1 MKKIIPIF
9 TIILMISFSAFVSS
23 FSISNFLQ
31 GPTNYVKIDSANSK
45 TTFNNLDLV
54 LSQGK
59 KIDFNSL
66 DQGKYYIR
74 KAEENFDFVSNGGF
88 QFKNAGVAGVNRLTI
103 LADGKVGIGTDT
115 PGAKLQVN
123 GDIKANAFYYNSDL
137 RLKTNISVIENPI
150 DKIMQLEG
158 VEFNWKENGE
168 KSIGLIAQEVEKVFP
183 EIVSS
188 SGEYK
193 SVGYANLVAPLI
205 EAVKYQQKEIKDL
218 EERIK
223 LLEEKLK

>member
-23 FSISNFLQ
+23 FSITNFLQ
-31 GPTNYVKIDSANSK
+31 GSTSYVKVDSANNE
-45 TTFNNLDLV
+45 TTFKNLDLI
-54 LSQGK
+54 LSDGK
-59 KIDFNSL
+59 KIDFNS
-66 DQGKYYIR
+66 DSGKYYI
-74 KAEENFDFVSNGGF
+74 KKLDTDLVFVSEGGLKF
-88 QFKNAGVAGVNRLTI
+88 SKDTSSRLTI

-115 PGAKLQVN
+115 PSEKLEVS
-123 GDIKANAFYYNSDL
+123 GSIKAGAFYYSSSDV

-150 DKIMQLEG
+150 EKIMQLEG

-188 SGEYK
+188 GGEYK

-205 EAVKYQQKEIKDL
+205 EAVKYQQKEIEDL

-223 LLEEKLK
+223 LLEDKLK